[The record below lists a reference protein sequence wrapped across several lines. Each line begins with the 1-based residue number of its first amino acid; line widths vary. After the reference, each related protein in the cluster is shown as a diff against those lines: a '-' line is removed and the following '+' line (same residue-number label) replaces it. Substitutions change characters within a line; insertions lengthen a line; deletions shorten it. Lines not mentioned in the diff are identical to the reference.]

1 MIYPGKN
8 SIIESIN
15 IHNLDRSLDIR
26 EGLYSKKLKNYPF
39 IENYMYYKN
48 ILIEFNS
55 IFRPSLKIKYQKPS
69 LRLINLIKKSNQNTL
84 ILGASSG
91 LGYQV
96 LNLLKTNNKIKII
109 ATYLKKSNYFRK
121 NNIIVKNRYFQRCK
135 QNNRINKRI

>member
-1 MIYPGKN
+1 
-8 SIIESIN
+8 
-15 IHNLDRSLDIR
+15 
-26 EGLYSKKLKNYPF
+26 
-39 IENYMYYKN
+39 MYYKN

-109 ATYLKKSNYFRK
+109 ATYLKKSNYFQEK
-121 NNIIVKNRYFQRCK
+121 
-135 QNNRINKRI
+135 